1 MIFLKRSFWRF
12 FGYQPPNSTNSG
24 FSPTDSLTRL
34 MHTIPVGDPFL
45 PRREGTWWSAD
56 SPSSSDVCWPL
67 QVAPPDM
74 RIHPPTQWL
83 MFSLNPI
90 GSHTNKPKE
99 YTRIPTHELGSIT
112 KAAYLILKTSGQK
125 AGYQCTMSP
134 FLQGMWIRIPWV
146 LLKPLS
152 LGLRKQSELPPVP
165 FGVMV
170 GIHSTTTAFFNNPA
184 YIPLMKMKS
193 FYSYGTTYIFLW
205 HLTSVCHSYW
215 ISVSQ
220 LETSKL

>member
-1 MIFLKRSFWRF
+1 MTTSSPDEKEPGGPREPVLQWCLLASPGGPTRHENPPTHPMAHVPF
-12 FGYQPPNSTNSG
+12 QPNWVTYKP
-24 FSPTDSLTRL
+24 
-34 MHTIPVGDPFL
+34 
-45 PRREGTWWSAD
+45 
-56 SPSSSDVCWPL
+56 
-67 QVAPPDM
+67 Q
-74 RIHPPTQWL
+74 RIHN
-83 MFSLNPI
+83 NP
-90 GSHTNKPKE
+90 N
-99 YTRIPTHELGSIT
+99 TRVMLCGLSIT

-125 AGYQCTMSP
+125 ARYQCTMSP
-134 FLQGMWIRIPWV
+134 FLQGVWIRIPWV

-152 LGLRKQSELPPVP
+152 LGLKKESELPPVP

-193 FYSYGTTYIFLW
+193 FYSYGTTYIFVW